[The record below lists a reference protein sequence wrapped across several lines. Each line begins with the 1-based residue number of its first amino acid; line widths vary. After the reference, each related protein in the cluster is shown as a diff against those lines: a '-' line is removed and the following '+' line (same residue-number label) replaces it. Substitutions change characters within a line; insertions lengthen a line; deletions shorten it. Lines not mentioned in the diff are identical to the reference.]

1 MNLIERLYENHNI
14 DGCDI
19 DTFVYFNDLDDI
31 NKVMKFLKDVRC
43 FNSDLTYDEFDYNLV
58 KIFKMLFGDSSICL
72 HDMII
77 GKSRYNRLDEGCFLF
92 NYTLGHLEFNKGD
105 IIGYYSSNELFDG
118 EYARYPGIQLI
129 SGNTS
134 LYYLTG
140 SEPRIMKYEI
150 KVNDDL
156 MINREFSLDS
166 VLFILDSKVNGRFV
180 IKIDKPNNMVVDNNY
195 VLDNE
200 LELVKSLKNI
210 ESYDVANIYNI
221 LSEISLGNDIS
232 IYPEITVSEM
242 VDTECGVRDKNLLT
256 IKDGRLDCAVR
267 TIGDKTLTLHG
278 DGNWSYVINDEYVNF
293 RINSGDTFKYVIE
306 TKDDK
311 LADNYVETLLSFDAN
326 KAKEEV
332 EDTKK
337 LVKALGIGVKK
348 NR

>member
-77 GKSRYNRLDEGCFLF
+77 GKSRFNKLDDGCCMF
-92 NYTLGHLEFNKGD
+92 NYSVNSLECVGGD

-118 EYARYPGIQLI
+118 EYARYPGVQLI

-134 LYYLTG
+134 LYYSVG
-140 SEPRIMKYEI
+140 SESCIKKYEI

-156 MINREFSLDS
+156 MITREFSLDS

-180 IKIDKPNNMVVDNNY
+180 IRIDKPCKIFVDDNY
-195 VLDNE
+195 ILENE
-200 LELVKSLKNI
+200 LELVESLKMI

-221 LSEISLGNDIS
+221 FSEISLGSDIS
-232 IYPEITVSEM
+232 IYPEITVCEM
-242 VDTECGVRDKNLLT
+242 VDTECGVMDKNLLS
-256 IKDGRLDCAVR
+256 IKDGILNCAVR
-267 TIGDKTLTLHG
+267 TIGDKILTLHG
-278 DGNWSYVINDEYVNF
+278 NGDWSYVINDEYVNF
-293 RINSGDTFKYVIE
+293 KINSSKTFKYIIE
-306 TKDDK
+306 TKEDK
-311 LADNYVETLLSFDAN
+311 FADNYVETLLSYDVA

-332 EDTKK
+332 ENTKK
-337 LVKALGIGVKK
+337 LVKAFGIGVKR